1 MLAIIIASVI
11 SNNAFSQT
19 SKNIDGGK
27 SQPVVWKR
35 VEQPVKS
42 VDSNFRLDLSTLMTG
57 TNYIIGVKPAKDGEK
72 EKMYTGIV
80 TWESNEKIKGFLR
93 TSSIEN
99 YPEEAESFSEGKISF
114 NNRLAANQTLVIYV
128 EVAPATR
135 LTVNA
140 ESEMTL
146 DSSGG
151 SFVIFDGKK
160 DEAKIDGPGSLLN
173 ELQIRKVT
181 QEMTKDGIKVVRKEN
196 D

>member
-1 MLAIIIASVI
+1 MFSLSLIFRRNYMKSKRIYSLISLLVVMLAIIIASVI

-80 TWESNEKIKGFLR
+80 TWESNEKIKGF
-93 TSSIEN
+93 
-99 YPEEAESFSEGKISF
+99 
-114 NNRLAANQTLVIYV
+114 
-128 EVAPATR
+128 
-135 LTVNA
+135 
-140 ESEMTL
+140 
-146 DSSGG
+146 
-151 SFVIFDGKK
+151 
-160 DEAKIDGPGSLLN
+160 
-173 ELQIRKVT
+173 
-181 QEMTKDGIKVVRKEN
+181 
-196 D
+196 